1 MKKLIVLAL
10 LGLCFSAKSQ
20 IIEETV
26 KVLSKPSGEALFS
39 LEAEEKVFSFAPED
53 GWYKIRKEVY
63 VDPKNVVDDKYI
75 TTGTDFYT
83 KENVKIGSALA
94 EIKIKEGE
102 KVEAFRGNDRFKAI
116 IEGYLFKTKF
126 KDGSVPEER
135 ITEILAMRNRN
146 EQVEGF
152 NELFEMY
159 NFEERKFEDL
169 TVHVYREENKTL
181 NEDKDFRV
189 IMIFRGETSPYAV
202 MTNDHEVSAPKI
214 KQSWEEYDFKVIY
227 FYKPTSAQEELV
239 QDKILYTFM
248 GL

>member
-1 MKKLIVLAL
+1 MKKLIVLVL
-10 LGLCFSAKSQ
+10 LGLSFSAKSQ
-20 IIEETV
+20 IIEETT

-39 LEAEEKVFSFAPED
+39 LEGDEKVFSYAPED

-63 VDPKNVVDDKYI
+63 IDPKNVVDEKHI
-75 TTGTDFYT
+75 TTGADFYT
-83 KENVKIGSALA
+83 KDNVKIGSALG
-94 EIKIKEGE
+94 EIKIKEG
-102 KVEAFRGNDRFKAI
+102 KKIEAYRGNDRFVAI

-146 EQVEGF
+146 EQIEGF
-152 NELFEMY
+152 KELFELY
-159 NFEERKFEDL
+159 NFEERQFEDL
-169 TVHVYREENKTL
+169 TTYVYREENKSL
-181 NEDKDFRV
+181 SEDKDFRL
-189 IMIFRGETSPYAV
+189 IMIFRGEGSPYAV
-202 MTNDHEVSAPKI
+202 MTNDHEVIAPKI

-227 FYKPTSAQEELV
+227 FYKPTSAQVELV